1 MKNMMKPNMLEVLK
15 ARAERAKNRQPLT
28 PEEVRERV
36 RNTPLFKMLK
46 EAKEKKMM
54 NELNKKEE

>member
-15 ARAERAKNRQPLT
+15 ARAERAKNRKPLT
-28 PEEVRERV
+28 SEEVRERV
-36 RNTPLFKMLK
+36 RNTPLFKMLR
-46 EAKEKKMM
+46 EAQEKKM

>member
-1 MKNMMKPNMLEVLK
+1 MMKPNMLEVLK
-15 ARAERAKNRQPLT
+15 ARAERAKNRKPLT
-28 PEEVRERV
+28 PEEVRERF

-46 EAKEKKMM
+46 EAQEKK

>member
-15 ARAERAKNRQPLT
+15 ARTERAKNRKPLT

-36 RNTPLFKMLK
+36 KNSPLIKRLK
-46 EAKEKKMM
+46 EAQEKKM
-54 NELNKKEE
+54 NLNKKEE